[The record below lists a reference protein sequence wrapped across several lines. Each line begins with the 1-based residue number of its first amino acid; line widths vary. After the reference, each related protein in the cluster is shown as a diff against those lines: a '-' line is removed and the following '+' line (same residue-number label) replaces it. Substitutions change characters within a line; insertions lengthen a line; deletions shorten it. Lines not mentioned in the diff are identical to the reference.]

1 MMMHR
6 RGRCQIYLKIT
17 DQRIK
22 GLDFP
27 VRPTGYPVLPAFP
40 LQYADSDLQ
49 SPGCFSD
56 WKMEVLCYVNKSNA
70 SYVLAVGS
78 PLPLSWCWKSC
89 VRHKEIGGQHTEA
102 EMKNKKETQ
111 QA

>member
-1 MMMHR
+1 
-6 RGRCQIYLKIT
+6 
-17 DQRIK
+17 
-22 GLDFP
+22 
-27 VRPTGYPVLPAFP
+27 
-40 LQYADSDLQ
+40 
-49 SPGCFSD
+49 
-56 WKMEVLCYVNKSNA
+56 MEVLCYVNKSNA